1 MSLLRILLAY
11 LLLLVGAFSTY
22 VCIFG
27 AFQSLPEQQP
37 AKYFM
42 VIFGALLAAVSLTLA
57 GFLNRRRNWCRSS
70 GIALL
75 AAAGLALLI
84 IVSDAS
90 YRDTAQLPPMIAL
103 NDYTVGGPVV
113 ILVLILGGL
122 LLWQGLKQARKS
134 IEELSKET
142 E

>member
-1 MSLLRILLAY
+1 MSLLRLLFAH
-11 LLLLVGAFSTY
+11 LLLLVGAFSAY

-57 GFLNRRRNWCRSS
+57 GFLNRRRNWRRSS

-90 YRDTAQLPPMIAL
+90 YQDTAQLPPMIAL
-103 NDYTVGGPVV
+103 ND
-113 ILVLILGGL
+113 
-122 LLWQGLKQARKS
+122 
-134 IEELSKET
+134 
-142 E
+142 

>member
-11 LLLLVGAFSTY
+11 LLLLVGAFSAY

-57 GFLNRRRNWCRSS
+57 GFLNRRRSWRRSS

-84 IVSDAS
+84 VVSDAS

-103 NDYTVGGPVV
+103 NDYTVGGLVV

-122 LLWQGLKQARKS
+122 LLWQGLKQARKPV
-134 IEELSKET
+134 EELSKET

>member
-1 MSLLRILLAY
+1 MSLLRLLFAH
-11 LLLLVGAFSTY
+11 LLLLVAAFSAY

-57 GFLNRRRNWCRSS
+57 GFLNRRRNWRRSS

-90 YRDTAQLPPMIAL
+90 YQDTVQLPPMIAL
-103 NDYTVGGPVV
+103 NDYAVGGPV
-113 ILVLILGGL
+113 IMLVLILGGQ
-122 LLWQGLKQARKS
+122 LLWRGIKQNQRADILDS
-134 IEELSKET
+134 N
-142 E
+142 

>member
-42 VIFGALLAAVSLTLA
+42 VIFGALLAAVSLTFA
-57 GFLNRRRNWCRSS
+57 GFLNRRRNWRRSS

-90 YRDTAQLPPMIAL
+90 YQDTAQLPPMIAL

-122 LLWQGLKQARKS
+122 LLWQGLKQARKP

>member
-1 MSLLRILLAY
+1 MSLLRILIAY
-11 LLLLVGAFSTY
+11 LLLLVGAFSPY

-57 GFLNRRRNWCRSS
+57 GFLNRRRNWRRSS

-90 YRDTAQLPPMIAL
+90 YQDTVQLPPMIAL
-103 NDYTVGGPVV
+103 NDYAVGGPV
-113 ILVLILGGL
+113 IMLVLILGGQ
-122 LLWQGLKQARKS
+122 LLWRGIKQNQRADILDS
-134 IEELSKET
+134 N
-142 E
+142 

>member
-1 MSLLRILLAY
+1 MSLLRLLFAY
-11 LLLLVGAFSTY
+11 LLLLVGAFSAY
-22 VCIFG
+22 ICIFG

-57 GFLNRRRNWCRSS
+57 GFLNRRRNWRRSS

-84 IVSDAS
+84 LVSDTS
-90 YRDTAQLPPMIAL
+90 YQDSATLPPMIAL
-103 NDYTVGGPVV
+103 NDYAVGGPVV
-113 ILVLILGGL
+113 ILVLLLGGL
-122 LLWQGLKQARKS
+122 LLWQGIKQRPKAH
-134 IEELSKET
+134 L
-142 E
+142 

>member
-1 MSLLRILLAY
+1 MSLLRILFAY
-11 LLLLVGAFSTY
+11 LLLLVGAFSAY

-57 GFLNRRRNWCRSS
+57 GFLNRRRNWRRSS

-84 IVSDAS
+84 IVSDAA
-90 YRDTAQLPPMIAL
+90 YQDTAQLPPMIAL
-103 NDYTVGGPVV
+103 NDYTVGGPVIIV
-113 ILVLILGGL
+113 VLILGSQ
-122 LLWQGLKQARKS
+122 LLWRGIKQKGADN
-134 IEELSKET
+134 LHSK
-142 E
+142 

>member
-1 MSLLRILLAY
+1 MSLLRLLFAH
-11 LLLLVGAFSTY
+11 LLLLVGAFSAY

-57 GFLNRRRNWCRSS
+57 GFLNRRRNWRRSS

-90 YRDTAQLPPMIAL
+90 YQDTVQLPPMIAL
-103 NDYTVGGPVV
+103 NDYAVGGPV
-113 ILVLILGGL
+113 IMLVLILGGQ
-122 LLWQGLKQARKS
+122 LLWRGIKQNQRADILDS
-134 IEELSKET
+134 N
-142 E
+142 

>member
-1 MSLLRILLAY
+1 MSLLRLLFAH
-11 LLLLVGAFSTY
+11 LLLLVGAFSAY

-57 GFLNRRRNWCRSS
+57 GFLNRRRNWRRSS

-90 YRDTAQLPPMIAL
+90 YQDTVQLPPMIAL
-103 NDYTVGGPVV
+103 NDYAVGGPV
-113 ILVLILGGL
+113 IMLVLILGGQ
-122 LLWQGLKQARKS
+122 LLWRGIKQNQKADILDS
-134 IEELSKET
+134 N
-142 E
+142 

>member
-57 GFLNRRRNWCRSS
+57 GFLNRRHNCRRSS

-103 NDYTVGGPVV
+103 NDYAVGGPVV

>member
-1 MSLLRILLAY
+1 MSLLRLLFAH
-11 LLLLVGAFSTY
+11 LLLLVGAFSAY

-42 VIFGALLAAVSLTLA
+42 VIFGALLAAVSLTLT
-57 GFLNRRRNWCRSS
+57 GFLNRRRNWRRSS

-90 YRDTAQLPPMIAL
+90 YQDTAQLPPMIAL
-103 NDYTVGGPVV
+103 NDYTVGGPV
-113 ILVLILGGL
+113 IMLVLILGGQ
-122 LLWQGLKQARKS
+122 LLWRGIKQNQRADILDS
-134 IEELSKET
+134 N
-142 E
+142 

>member
-1 MSLLRILLAY
+1 MSLLRLLFAH
-11 LLLLVGAFSTY
+11 LLLLVGAFSAY

-57 GFLNRRRNWCRSS
+57 GFLNRRRNWRRSS

-90 YRDTAQLPPMIAL
+90 YQDTVQLPPMIAL
-103 NDYTVGGPVV
+103 NDYAVGGPV
-113 ILVLILGGL
+113 IMLVLILGGQ
-122 LLWQGLKQARKS
+122 LLWRGIKQNQGADILDS
-134 IEELSKET
+134 N
-142 E
+142 

>member
-1 MSLLRILLAY
+1 MSLLRLLFAH
-11 LLLLVGAFSTY
+11 LLLLVGAFSAY

-57 GFLNRRRNWCRSS
+57 GFLNRRRSS

-90 YRDTAQLPPMIAL
+90 YQDTAQLPPMIAL
-103 NDYTVGGPVV
+103 NDYAVGGPV
-113 ILVLILGGL
+113 IMLVLILGGQ
-122 LLWQGLKQARKS
+122 LLWRGIKQNQRADILDS
-134 IEELSKET
+134 N
-142 E
+142 

>member
-1 MSLLRILLAY
+1 MSLLRILFAY
-11 LLLLVGAFSTY
+11 LLLLVGTFSAY

-57 GFLNRRRNWCRSS
+57 GFLNRRRNWRRSS

-84 IVSDAS
+84 IVSDAA
-90 YRDTAQLPPMIAL
+90 YQDTAQLPPMIAL
-103 NDYTVGGPVV
+103 NDYTVGGPVIIV
-113 ILVLILGGL
+113 VLILGSQ
-122 LLWQGLKQARKS
+122 LLWRGIKQKGADN
-134 IEELSKET
+134 LHSK
-142 E
+142 